1 MTTWSGP
8 NYGSPCHIYEYFMSA
23 CLIHPVNHCKWADMT
38 IRVLLILQTLQS
50 CQEENIMKLLSKT
63 NLQLSQLD
71 LSRTDC
77 PALNISQCEVTESA
91 GTFLVHLYN
100 PLSRPVTHYVRLPV
114 LSASYEVYDHR
125 GEKIPTQFN
134 EIPSFIRNIPGK
146 STIKVI
152 ILQFEGNNFQAA
164 KVWLR

>member
-1 MTTWSGP
+1 
-8 NYGSPCHIYEYFMSA
+8 
-23 CLIHPVNHCKWADMT
+23 
-38 IRVLLILQTLQS
+38 
-50 CQEENIMKLLSKT
+50 MKLLSKT

-91 GTFLVHLYN
+91 GTFLVLLYN

-114 LSASYEVYDHR
+114 PSASYEVYDHR

-146 STIKVI
+146 KS
-152 ILQFEGNNFQAA
+152 
-164 KVWLR
+164 RS